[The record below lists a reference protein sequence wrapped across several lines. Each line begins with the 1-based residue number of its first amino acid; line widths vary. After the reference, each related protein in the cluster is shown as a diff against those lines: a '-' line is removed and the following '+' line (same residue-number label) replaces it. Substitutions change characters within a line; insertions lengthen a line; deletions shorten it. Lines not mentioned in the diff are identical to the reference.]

1 MDFSTDCKKA
11 RPAGAEKLEKPCRGR
26 TFSAAGRNLFFLI
39 YSIVLIFLAAGES
52 LATPPVPKIPDWF
65 EASAAFDS
73 PLEIGAISNVSCSLK
88 PLLFDITG
96 RIEFELT
103 DAAAP
108 LAPLTPIH
116 FSLKKGET
124 ASYKLPLH
132 FVKEAH
138 SRPITVNFHF
148 DFPRKEMLAYIE
160 TLKADPEEKEAL
172 VQRIKAAADIYSISR
187 NLDFIITANES
198 FTDLAGGVYD
208 NYLKNGFLVKSR
220 VIKDGGLEAVLAEIK
235 RYEEFI
241 STVRGAPE
249 LKTYLSTQM
258 DLVSGEDR
266 YLNYLYDAAYNY
278 YSSGDAAR
286 AAEYFGRLLDGAVNA
301 ALNVDTAEVFIDA
314 SMNRAV
320 MLYDA
325 AKKKDALDSFN
336 KIRDFCERRSDARLR
351 YAYYNLANYF
361 RLEANLAAAAANY
374 RKALAL
380 KPGFTACA
388 VELKKIE
395 GVPREAGNGETVPEK
410 GKNE

>member
-1 MDFSTDCKKA
+1 MDFLTIYKNA
-11 RPAGAEKLEKPCRGR
+11 RPSGVERLECPERGR
-26 TFSAAGRNLFFLI
+26 VFSAAGKNLFFLL
-39 YSIVLIFLAAGES
+39 YSIFLIFLAAGES
-52 LATPPVPKIPDWF
+52 IATPPVPKIPDWF

-88 PLLFDITG
+88 PLLFAITG

-124 ASYKLPLH
+124 ASYKVPLH

-138 SRPITVNFHF
+138 SKPITVNFYF
-148 DFPRKEMLAYIE
+148 DFPRKEMLAHIE
-160 TLKADPEEKEAL
+160 TMKSDPEEKEAL
-172 VQRIKAAADIYSISR
+172 VQRIKAAADIYQISR
-187 NLDFIITANES
+187 KLDFIITANES
-198 FTDLAGGVYD
+198 FTDFTGGVYD
-208 NYLKNGFLVKSR
+208 KYLENGFLIKSR
-220 VIKDGGLEAVLAEIK
+220 EINAGGVEATLAEIK

-241 STVRGAPE
+241 ATVRGAPE

-266 YLNYLYDAAYNY
+266 YLNYIYDAAYHY
-278 YSSGDAAR
+278 YSSGDPAR
-286 AAEYFGRLLDGAVNA
+286 AAEFFGRLLDGAVNA

-325 AKKKDALDSFN
+325 AKKKEALDSFN
-336 KIRDFCERRSDARLR
+336 KIRDLCEKRSDARLR

-361 RLEANLAAAAANY
+361 RLEANPAAAAANY
-374 RKALAL
+374 RKALAV
-380 KPGFTACA
+380 KPGFTACTS
-388 VELKKIE
+388 ELKKIE
-395 GVPREAGNGETVPEK
+395 GVPREASDGETGPEN
-410 GKNE
+410 GKHE

>member
-1 MDFSTDCKKA
+1 MDFLTDYKNA
-11 RPAGAEKLEKPCRGR
+11 RPSGGEMLECPVRGR
-26 TFSAAGRNLFFLI
+26 AFSAAGNRLFLLAC
-39 YSIVLIFLAAGES
+39 LIFLIFFAAGAAF
-52 LATPPVPKIPDWF
+52 ATPPVPKIPDWF
-65 EASAAFDS
+65 EASAEFDS
-73 PLEIGAISNVSCSLK
+73 PLEIGAISNVSCRLK
-88 PLLFDITG
+88 PLLFAITG

-103 DAAAP
+103 EAAAP

-124 ASYKLPLH
+124 ASYKVPLH

-138 SRPITVNFHF
+138 SRPITVNFYF

-160 TLKADPEEKEAL
+160 TLKTDPEEKEAL
-172 VQRIKAAADIYSISR
+172 VQRIMAAADIYQISR
-187 NLDFIITANES
+187 KLDFIITANES
-198 FTDLAGGVYD
+198 FTDFTGGVYD

-220 VIKDGGLEAVLAEIK
+220 EIKGGGIETVLAEIK

-241 STVRGAPE
+241 ATVRGTPE

-266 YLNYLYDAAYNY
+266 YLNYLYDAAYHY
-278 YSSGDAAR
+278 YSSGDPALAAG
-286 AAEYFGRLLDGAVNA
+286 YFGKLLDGAVNA
-301 ALNVDTAEVFIDA
+301 ARNVDTAEVFIDA

-325 AKKKDALDSFN
+325 AKKKEALDSFN

-361 RLEANLAAAAANY
+361 RLEANPAAAAANY

-388 VELKKIE
+388 IELKKIE
-395 GVPREAGNGETVPEK
+395 GVPHEAE
-410 GKNE
+410 